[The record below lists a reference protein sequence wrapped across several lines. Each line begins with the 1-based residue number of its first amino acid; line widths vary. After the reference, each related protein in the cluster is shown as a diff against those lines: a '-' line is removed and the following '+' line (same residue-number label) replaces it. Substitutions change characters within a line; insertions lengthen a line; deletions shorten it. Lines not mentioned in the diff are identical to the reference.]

1 MFWSIQAFNKI
12 KDFLKVRSLGVCLP
26 DSAKVLGAVVY
37 LVVDSYFEN
46 PLVGR
51 AINRKG
57 DPARFSLKQNSV
69 ARKPALSSWGLDT
82 IENYEFIRAGNFVE
96 ESSPRP
102 KVWLVNRQFQS
113 FWIKLC
119 SLNMLCL
126 LPLAPAAFVPFLLS
140 WLAKKTSPKI
150 QAGPQQLVCRG
161 FYTPRPL
168 FCQALRSDGRIIPG
182 NSIEAVADVRNFLK
196 IFLRTFF

>member
-12 KDFLKVRSLGVCLP
+12 KDFLKIRSLGVCLP

-69 ARKPALSSWGLDT
+69 ARKPTLSSWGLDT
-82 IENYEFIRAGNFVE
+82 IENYEFIRTGNFVK

-102 KVWLVNRQFQS
+102 EVRLVNRQFQS
-113 FWIKLC
+113 F
-119 SLNMLCL
+119 
-126 LPLAPAAFVPFLLS
+126 
-140 WLAKKTSPKI
+140 
-150 QAGPQQLVCRG
+150 
-161 FYTPRPL
+161 
-168 FCQALRSDGRIIPG
+168 
-182 NSIEAVADVRNFLK
+182 
-196 IFLRTFF
+196 